1 MSQPPGQQPPQ
12 GEFGAPY
19 GPPPETSGA
28 PGQGTAQPA
37 GPYGAPTQ
45 PGPYGQPA
53 QPAPGYGQPPQTAP
67 GYGYPPQPG
76 PYGQPGQPQQPPQ
89 GYGYPGQQPQQAPQG
104 YGYPGQ
110 QPQQPPQGYGYPG
123 QQPQQPPRQPGSGGT
138 RGGGRFRGRTGAIVG
153 AVLAVALLAGGGIW
167 YASAGDDSDGKSKA
181 GPVHSSQPPAP
192 SPTVSPTKDRKD
204 GKLGPEAETEAV
216 NAKRK
221 PGEAKMLWLQ
231 EGGVDLPE
239 GGADVYGPWIFGD
252 TVVKAMYHTVTGYG
266 ITDGKLKWSLRLAT
280 NACAAPSQPTADGKI
295 VLGVLHST
303 AEDAECDSLQMVDLT
318 TGKAGWHKS
327 YVRKGLWD
335 GLSDLRMAINGDTVT
350 VGRTSRTDA
359 FRVSDGKV
367 LFGKLPGNCQPFGFA
382 SGDVAIAAASCQTAA
397 DDHKE
402 QLVQKMDPVTGKVLW
417 SYKVKKGW
425 EVAQIYSADPP
436 VIALKQSEKL
446 AVLVLNADGTY
457 RSQLSGGPGNYAVRC
472 DVDLIVLGRNL
483 DNCVGAAADANTFY
497 MMTGP
502 VDVKSGDGNKV
513 AAFDL
518 ATGKPK
524 WAVSSPADQPLTP
537 LRTEGGKLLMYLAPA
552 KNKGGG
558 IASIP
563 AAGGK
568 WQTVMRHPAAGSADE
583 RDFLGPRVVYTGGR
597 TFLTQV
603 RVSGIDGDDEIWMR
617 SMAVFAS

>member
-19 GPPPETSGA
+19 GPPPEQTPAA
-28 PGQGTAQPA
+28 PGEGTAQPA
-37 GPYGAPTQ
+37 GPYGAPAQ
-45 PGPYGQPA
+45 PGPYG
-53 QPAPGYGQPPQTAP
+53 QPAPGYGQPPQPAPGYGHPAQPAP

-76 PYGQPGQPQQPPQ
+76 PYGQPAQ
-89 GYGYPGQQPQQAPQG
+89 GYGYPA
-104 YGYPGQ
+104 Q
-110 QPQQPPQGYGYPG
+110 QPQQPA
-123 QQPQQPPRQPGSGGT
+123 QPPQSGGP
-138 RGGGRFRGRTGAIVG
+138 RGGGWFRGRTGVIVG

-167 YASAGDDSDGKSKA
+167 YAVGGDDRGGKPAA
-181 GPVHSSQPPAP
+181 GPTGGSEQPGPTP
-192 SPTVSPTKDRKD
+192 SPNPTREKKRED
-204 GKLGPEAETEAV
+204 GKLGPDAEAAAV

-239 GGADVYGPWIFGD
+239 GGEDVYGPWIVGD

-266 ITDGKLKWSLRLAT
+266 VTDGKLKWSLRLTT

-295 VLGVLHST
+295 VLGVKHTTSG
-303 AEDAECDSLQMVDLT
+303 DSECDALQMIDLR

-402 QLVQKMDPVTGKVLW
+402 QLIQKMDPVTGKVLW

-436 VIALKQSEKL
+436 VIALKQPEKL
-446 AVLVLNADGTY
+446 AVLVLNANGTY

-472 DVDLIVLGRNL
+472 DEDLIVQGRNL

-497 MMTGP
+497 MRTGP
-502 VDVKSGDGNKV
+502 VDVKTGDGNKV

-518 ATGKPK
+518 ATGKPR
-524 WAVSSPADQPLTP
+524 WTVSSPADRSLTP
-537 LRTEGGKLLMYLAPA
+537 LRTEGGRLLMYLAPA

-563 AAGGK
+563 STGGK
-568 WQTVMRHPAAGSADE
+568 WQMVMRHPAAGAEDE
-583 RDFLGPRVVYTGGR
+583 RDLTDPRIVYAGGR
-597 TFLTQV
+597 TILGQT
-603 RVSGIDGDDEIWMR
+603 RISGISGDDEIWMR
-617 SMAVFAS
+617 SMVAFGS